1 MDTVEIKQTEIR
13 LQQLK
18 LFSLYENKSTFDS
31 VAPWMVDKKGIE
43 LVYTR

>member
-18 LFSLYENKSTFDS
+18 LFSLYENKSTFDPCVP
-31 VAPWMVDKKGIE
+31 VAGG
-43 LVYTR
+43 

>member
-18 LFSLYENKSTFDS
+18 LFSLYENKRPFDPC
-31 VAPWMVDKKGIE
+31 VPVDGGLKAN
-43 LVYTR
+43 